1 MPKQYTDTQLALQR
15 EFESEA
21 LAARLASSIVRTEFT
36 DSDAAFITAQD
47 MFFLATVDDS
57 GQPTCSYKGGEPGF
71 VRVVSSQTLRFPLYD
86 GNGMFLS
93 AGNVQATSKVG
104 LLFISFE
111 VPHRLRIDGMA
122 SLSRTNEDLA
132 EYPGALL
139 VASIAAT
146 AIYVNCPRYIHRH
159 RRVAPSKYVPKPGKP
174 QPLPQWKRLELFTD
188 VLSSEESERV
198 REAGGTLP
206 LESYRALLAKGEA

>member
-1 MPKQYTDTQLALQR
+1 MPKQYTDAQLALQR

-21 LAARLASSIVRTEFT
+21 LAARLGSSVVRTEFT
-36 DSDAAFITAQD
+36 DSDAVFIAAQD
-47 MFFLATVDDS
+47 MFFVASVDDS

-71 VRVVSSQTLRFPLYD
+71 VCVVNSKTLRFPLYD

-122 SLSRTNEDLA
+122 SLSRANDDLA
-132 EYPGALL
+132 QYPGALL
-139 VASIAAT
+139 VATVAAT
-146 AIYVNCPRYIHRH
+146 AIYVNCPRYIHT
-159 RRVAPSKYVPKPGKP
+159 RRTVAPSKYLPKPGGP

-188 VLSSEESERV
+188 VLSPEECERV

-206 LESYRALLAKGEA
+206 LESYRALLARGDA